1 MSDESSL
8 HVVWEIKQSW
18 LQATLECSDSFGW
31 LDVDWQA
38 VPCWYKPQKLKNASA
53 MLRTRMSR
61 RNGWMKTWNIKFSYS
76 KYDTII
82 DVINYNKAVVWYIS
96 SEDFITACI
105 KAIHILI
112 PCIFVFLW
120 MDENM
125 KYPKSS
131 IILKYDTIIDVINYN
146 KAAVWYISS
155 EDIIWLSAA
164 AWINTTSV
172 LSAGQQTLSASFQ
185 KKIPRLVGRL
195 GSGPCLVCRLD
206 SGPCLVCRLD
216 SGPCLVCR
224 IRSGV
229 RVNASFQ
236 KNECLVGRLESGP
249 RLVDKRADVVPTD
262 RANVVFTHAC
272 QQHG

>member
-1 MSDESSL
+1 
-8 HVVWEIKQSW
+8 
-18 LQATLECSDSFGW
+18 
-31 LDVDWQA
+31 
-38 VPCWYKPQKLKNASA
+38 

-82 DVINYNKAVVWYIS
+82 DVINYNKAAVWYIS

-185 KKIPRLVGRL
+185 KKNPRLVGRL

-206 SGPCLVCRLD
+206 SGPCLVCR
-216 SGPCLVCR
+216 

-229 RVNASFQ
+229 QSVSQFSKKWMPRGSVRVRTPPRGQ
-236 KNECLVGRLESGP
+236 KGRCSADRQGQCSVYP
-249 RLVDKRADVVPTD
+249 RLPATRLIVCMEIIYITTVHSYSTVT
-262 RANVVFTHAC
+262 VLHAVTES
-272 QQHG
+272 QQ